1 MNLSKKVLY
10 AAIAV
15 LFLAMYTVLPVRAED
30 TRIGFID
37 AQKVLDE
44 SLRGKQVK
52 DQLNEYVQSRQK
64 IVDIEEIDLKN
75 LQEEMTKQ
83 GAVLSPTAKQEKEEL
98 FQRKFMDYQKKVTE
112 LQKEIQQR
120 RADKLEEF
128 NVELEKI
135 AKILGEKEGYSMI
148 LTNLDV
154 NIIIYAKPALELTDR
169 VIKELDKGLA
179 KEKDGN
185 KKQ

>member
-44 SLRGKQVK
+44 SLRGQQVK

-64 IVDIEEIDLKN
+64 IVDIEETELKD
-75 LQEEMTKQ
+75 LQEELTKQ
-83 GAVLSPTAKQEKEEL
+83 GAVLSPSAKQEKEEL
-98 FQRKFMDYQKKVTE
+98 FQKKFMEYQKKVTE

-120 RADKLEEF
+120 RTDKLEEF
-128 NVELEKI
+128 NIELEKI
-135 AKILGEKEGYSMI
+135 AKTLGEKEGYSMI

-154 NIIIYAKPALELTDR
+154 NIIIYAKPSLNLTDS
-169 VIKELDKGLA
+169 VIQELDKGLP
-179 KEKDGN
+179 KVKDD
-185 KKQ
+185 KK